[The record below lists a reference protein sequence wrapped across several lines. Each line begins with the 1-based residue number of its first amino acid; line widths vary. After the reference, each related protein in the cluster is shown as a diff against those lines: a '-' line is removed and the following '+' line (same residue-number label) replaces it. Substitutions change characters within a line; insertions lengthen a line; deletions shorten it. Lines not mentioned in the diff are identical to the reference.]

1 MVKFCE
7 GDIKVVN
14 LSDDDGG
21 STGGGGGGGSGGKKK
36 KSCEFI
42 RVSQ

>member
-21 STGGGGGGGSGGKKK
+21 STGGGGGGGGGGKKK